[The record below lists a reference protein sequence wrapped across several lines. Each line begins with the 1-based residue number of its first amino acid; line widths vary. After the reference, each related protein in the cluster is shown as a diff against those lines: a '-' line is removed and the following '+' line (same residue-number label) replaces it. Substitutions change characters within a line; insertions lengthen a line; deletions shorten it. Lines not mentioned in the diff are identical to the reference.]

1 LTFEESIFFAL
12 KEFQKK
18 EDLNKYTQREIA
30 KIFSKLPE
38 FQNKKVETIRRAIST
53 VMAEMDSYENY
64 YSQPKNKVDE
74 LEIKIDKENS
84 IKISA
89 KEYKEAIRKSQE
101 QDIIIKELKKQIEI
115 YKDNYSVNEKIIS
128 YLKNVVKPEP
138 ILTKEPKIEIKKD
151 KIEQVKVALISDVH
165 FDEVVKKE
173 QVMNFNEYNQEVAL
187 KRLWKFLK
195 ASILITENDKKI
207 FNINQLN
214 IFFLGDMLSGIIH
227 DELIETNE
235 SNVSDSIMIL
245 SDVLAQ
251 MIIIYTKYF
260 NKIVIDCDFG
270 NHGRITQ
277 KKTYKNRYV
286 NFDTILYN
294 IIKLRLQNYINSN
307 RVEMYVNTSPYGIRE
322 ILGWKFLHS
331 HGDDVK
337 SWNQISYYGLKRRFA
352 NIKELYESS
361 GGFDYWLNAHTH
373 KPAYIDQTLTN
384 GSIIGLNEYSLAKFG
399 NKSPISQKF
408 FGVNKE
414 YGVNGVYDLQL
425 HNAKEHNFILR

>member
-1 LTFEESIFFAL
+1 MNLEKKVFLAL
-12 KEFQKK
+12 KDLKNKIDITQFDKRTLARKIIENK
-18 EDLNKYTQREIA
+18 E
-30 KIFSKLPE
+30 FSKENIENLRKYITYLLNDWE
-38 FQNKKVETIRRAIST
+38 H
-53 VMAEMDSYENY
+53 YENY
-64 YSQPKNKVDE
+64 YNNPDNTANE
-74 LEIKIDKENS
+74 EIEVQIDKKT

-89 KEYKEAIRKSQE
+89 TEYKEAIRKV
-101 QDIIIKELKKQIEI
+101 KELEEEKKQLKKQLEI
-115 YKDNYSVNEKIIS
+115 YKDNYNSNEKILN
-128 YLKNVVKPEP
+128 YLKSVIKPEP
-138 ILTKEPKIEIKKD
+138 LTTKAPKIEINKN

-235 SNVSDSIMIL
+235 TNVSDSIMIL

-260 NKIVIDCDFG
+260 NKIIIDCDFG
-270 NHGRITQ
+270 NHGGITQ

-294 IIKLRLQNYINSN
+294 IIKLRLQNYINDN

-352 NIKELYESS
+352 NIKELYENS